1 MRGNCAG
8 MGADMGAASSPNRC
22 FAAIVVGLWVGV
34 FRVLAFVMDSIID
47 RKATKSDQ
55 SPTD

>member
-1 MRGNCAG
+1 

-55 SPTD
+55 NPTD